1 MSTDDRIDTTD
12 TTATTTHE
20 PAGRREDRD
29 GSPFVVLERTFR
41 APASDV
47 WAAVTEPERLQR
59 WIGTW
64 SGDPAT
70 GQVEFLMTAEGDEVD
85 PARTTIH
92 ECDPPRRLVLSWDAG
107 SGGGGVW
114 HLELDLAEAS
124 GATTLTFAQRIPDLA
139 TGRDVGPGWEYYLDR
154 LVAAESGG
162 DVASV
167 AWPEYEGML
176 GYYADLFADLGGA
189 ERVSPGSPAGG

>member
-1 MSTDDRIDTTD
+1 MRTDDRTTGTRTTPDTPTP
-12 TTATTTHE
+12 E
-20 PAGRREDRD
+20 PAGSRETRD

-47 WAAVTEPERLQR
+47 WAAVTEPERLTR

-70 GQVEFLMTAEGDEVD
+70 GEVEFLMTAEGDDVD
-85 PARTTIH
+85 PATTTIH

-107 SGGGGVW
+107 SGGGGLW
-114 HLELDLAEAS
+114 HVELDLAED
-124 GATTLTFAQRIPDLA
+124 GGVTTLTFAQRIPDLA

-154 LVAAESGG
+154 LVAAETGG
-162 DVASV
+162 DVPAV
-167 AWPEYEGML
+167 AWTEYEGMS
-176 GYYADLFADLGGA
+176 GYYADLFADLG
-189 ERVSPGSPAGG
+189 